1 MFKIAVCFVDAK
13 DGILNYAN
21 SQRLLLTLNIELVDP
36 EKLKS
41 FEAQNKFLEVKQY
54 YFIVCHI
61 ELMPFFKPN
70 FCLVQIIFLGLTLP
84 LPGFLFG
91 KILSTVY

>member
-36 EKLKS
+36 EKLTS
-41 FEAQNKFLEVKQY
+41 F
-54 YFIVCHI
+54 
-61 ELMPFFKPN
+61 
-70 FCLVQIIFLGLTLP
+70 
-84 LPGFLFG
+84 
-91 KILSTVY
+91 